1 MQTVGGPNLT
11 QVDSCPTL
19 SISQGLNIQ
28 LLIVKMEKEIAL
40 RKTEEVDLETLF
52 ILQLDKEAN
61 YLAAFTPK
69 DPTDRVFNF
78 EKWTKLIS
86 NPKINMKTVVIND
99 LVIGSVINF
108 EIEGEAEISF
118 WIDRKYWGQGIAT
131 AALKVFLE
139 TEHLR
144 PLHGRVALDNFR
156 SQKVLEKC
164 GPVRIGNEK
173 GFANARN
180 AEIEEFIYRL
190 T

>member
-99 LVIGSVINF
+99 LVIGSVI
-108 EIEGEAEISF
+108 SF
-118 WIDRKYWGQGIAT
+118 
-131 AALKVFLE
+131 
-139 TEHLR
+139 
-144 PLHGRVALDNFR
+144 
-156 SQKVLEKC
+156 
-164 GPVRIGNEK
+164 
-173 GFANARN
+173 
-180 AEIEEFIYRL
+180 
-190 T
+190 